1 MGPDP
6 GAASPSSSGREDPEK
21 SAPTGRMAG
30 GSSRFLLPLAWCVW
44 LLVWL
49 VPVLLVAPHAQTVRP
64 WLEADTA
71 PAALVAAATF
81 FLVAIWPFWPALVS
95 REPGRDA
102 AHWIGASVLE
112 LAVLLA
118 LAAPFV
124 LVAWSVGGRTLE
136 AQPLV
141 AAAMTAT
148 FFAMIFRLLA
158 IRSGAAAVRWL
169 ILVATLLCA
178 GPLIV
183 VYAVGETIGADLP
196 RVAVASP
203 LVMAVWQMEH
213 GWPSDLW
220 LMAFEVTAWWA
231 LALGL
236 AVAALRALWR
246 RRKSSSKFQSPS

>member
-1 MGPDP
+1 MGREP
-6 GAASPSSSGREDPEK
+6 GAASPSSSGREVPAR
-21 SAPTGRMAG
+21 SAG

-81 FLVAIWPFWPALVS
+81 FLVAIWPFWPALVI

-112 LAVLLA
+112 LVVLLA

-136 AQPLV
+136 AKPLV
-141 AAAMTAT
+141 AAAMTTT
-148 FFAMIFRLLA
+148 FLAMIFRVLA
-158 IRSGAAAVRWL
+158 IRSGAAAGRWL
-169 ILVATLLCA
+169 IFAAMLLCA

-183 VYAVGETIGADLP
+183 VYAIGETIGADLP
-196 RVAVASP
+196 RVAAVSP

-220 LMAFEVTAWWA
+220 LIVLEVAAWGVLA
-231 LALGL
+231 LAL

-246 RRKSSSKFQSPS
+246 RHRG

>member
-1 MGPDP
+1 MGREP
-6 GAASPSSSGREDPEK
+6 GAASPSSSGREAPEK
-21 SAPTGRMAG
+21 SAG
-30 GSSRFLLPLAWCVW
+30 GSARFLLPLAWCVW

-49 VPVLLVAPHAQTVRP
+49 VPVLVIAPHAQTVRP
-64 WLEADTA
+64 WLSADTA

-81 FLVAIWPFWPALVS
+81 FLVAIWPFWPALVI
-95 REPGRDA
+95 RDPGRDA

-136 AQPLV
+136 AKPLV
-141 AAAMTAT
+141 AAAMTT
-148 FFAMIFRLLA
+148 TLLAMIFRTLA

-178 GPLIV
+178 GPIIV
-183 VYAVGETIGADLP
+183 VYAVGETIGADWP
-196 RVAVASP
+196 RVTAVSP
-203 LVMAVWQMEH
+203 LVMAVWQVEH

-220 LMAFEVTAWWA
+220 LAAVEVTAWCA
-231 LALGL
+231 LALAL
-236 AVAALRALWR
+236 TVAALRALWR
-246 RRKSSSKFQSPS
+246 RQRD